1 MKYEFHPLTK
11 LFPTMPEHE
20 RDELGRDMKANGQHL
35 PIILYEGKILDGRN
49 RYLACLKFGL
59 KPRFIPFTTAEAKRY
74 VIGLNY
80 YRRHLTREQKHETL
94 MRLVAEKDSVGL
106 TQKEIAREAGVSRPT
121 VAGEL

>member
-74 VIGLNY
+74 VIGGSV
-80 YRRHLTREQKHETL
+80 EKV
-94 MRLVAEKDSVGL
+94 LVLFVVMYK
-106 TQKEIAREAGVSRPT
+106 
-121 VAGEL
+121 